1 MLSIHIIILMYQ
13 SFFLHERIYQ
23 YQSKNFRLKTSVF
36 SLSLSLLFTCI
47 QVYIYYLSVSSPMQS
62 CTSILSICFW
72 KLIMKSFKYEFYWPE
87 ETSYCKIHCIITNKF
102 IFYKYMGMFRQ
113 CYQNTIIMLY
123 KKKNQVLILE
133 YNRIIMMHF

>member
-13 SFFLHERIYQ
+13 SFFLHEGIYQ

-102 IFYKYMGMFRQ
+102 ISYKYNMGMFRQ
-113 CYQNTIIMLY
+113 CYQNRMIIYVM
-123 KKKNQVLILE
+123 KNKNKQVLILE
-133 YNRIIMMHF
+133 